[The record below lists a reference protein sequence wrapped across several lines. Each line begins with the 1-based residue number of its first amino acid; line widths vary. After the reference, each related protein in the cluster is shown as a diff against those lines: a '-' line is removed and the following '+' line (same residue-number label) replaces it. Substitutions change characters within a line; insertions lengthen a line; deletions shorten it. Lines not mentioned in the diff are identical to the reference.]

1 VNCGAAAS
9 EKQILCPSRDFAFS
23 HSQGQEATSAGDR
36 TTSAVAPR
44 SDIGDGRC
52 NVGLPGDMGARPPRT
67 LASAWFR
74 A

>member
-1 VNCGAAAS
+1 MRECR
-9 EKQILCPSRDFAFS
+9 ILV
-23 HSQGQEATSAGDR
+23 QEATSAGDR
-36 TTSAVAPR
+36 TTSAVAPG

-67 LASAWFR
+67 LASAWFP